1 MLTFVGGQPSLMPF
15 SSAPGQLEF
24 LENLL
29 QNYCIDLPPVP
40 SCRFR
45 YSNVDVKAFN
55 NVELYQTTV
64 ACGLHPSA
72 ATSAER
78 CFSRKF
84 PRAKSHVMLWAFTY
98 RRQTR
103 GSGRLRLVRL

>member
-15 SSAPGQLEF
+15 SSAPGQLEL

-29 QNYCIDLPPVP
+29 QNYCIGLPHVP

-45 YSNVDVKAFN
+45 YSNVDVKRFN

-64 ACGLHPSA
+64 ACGLQSFSGNFCRTLFLAKVSA
-72 ATSAER
+72 CQIACNA
-78 CFSRKF
+78 
-84 PRAKSHVMLWAFTY
+84 L
-98 RRQTR
+98 
-103 GSGRLRLVRL
+103 GIL